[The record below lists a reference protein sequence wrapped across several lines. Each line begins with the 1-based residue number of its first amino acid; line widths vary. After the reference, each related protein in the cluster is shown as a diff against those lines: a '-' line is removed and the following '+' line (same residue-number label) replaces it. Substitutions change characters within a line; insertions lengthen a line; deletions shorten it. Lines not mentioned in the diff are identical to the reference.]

1 MGMRI
6 AAAQSLRCIRPL
18 ITSETSPSPLTTT
31 MPLYRPSSMLLTSS
45 EPCPAAVVC
54 TTSVDTPAARSSGAT
69 EASYSV
75 AAAPEPEAGLTSTR
89 SGARAVLPLALT
101 AASTAAG
108 AAPQPAASAALS
120 DSSNAWPSAAVA
132 AISSSRGWWTRCRS
146 QPGVSPIGLFFA
158 CLWSDASYGAWLT
171 VAASVPPAEPGA
183 TLMPAMSASGRRPA
197 AGKPSSEL
205 TQRASA
211 VSARAVAPGCALPSL
226 RPAARRQCC
235 RCWSQPAGAAGG
247 RDARSEGVGGVEGLA
262 VAPVRQKA
270 HALAVHLGLRCLLEQ
285 LLFHRKA
292 MPTRRPGSARRRP
305 ASCE

>member
-18 ITSETSPSPLTTT
+18 ITSETNPSPLTTT
-31 MPLYRPSSMLLTSS
+31 MPLYRPSSMLLTRS

-89 SGARAVLPLALT
+89 SGARAALPLALT

-226 RPAARRQCC
+226 RPAARRQC
-235 RCWSQPAGAAGG
+235 WPQTPAPP
-247 RDARSEGVGGVEGLA
+247 S
-262 VAPVRQKA
+262 
-270 HALAVHLGLRCLLEQ
+270 LLEET
-285 LLFHRKA
+285 HVSRA
-292 MPTRRPGSARRRP
+292 SAGSRGWPSLPSGRRRTPSLSILGFGASWSSSSFIGRPWPP
-305 ASCE
+305 ASSYANEGP